1 MLYQWTIAKIRMRYE
16 FSLPSFSPCILKLFD
31 AIQQVGGKLVWK
43 EIYAFDDTTS
53 RLIKSIPEASSL
65 SSSPSISAYKELP
78 ADTKSPC
85 LSSSSSIQVQSNKSF
100 SSPTGTLSGKDIIL
114 SVYTYPL
121 YQYYR
126 QHHVKFQLLMLGLSL
141 LKVGEYFALWWLSGS
156 PLLSLATAIPWMYFF
171 FVAVIVEVDDLNKTR
186 IPQDHDSHVDMLS
199 GQLPRMT
206 HAGAGG
212 STRKII
218 LGASQI
224 TRNTAWWKI
233 MWGMGALVCLPNTVF
248 TYIVLS
254 YESNYILSIW
264 VSFQVLWTFVRIIV
278 HHFAEP
284 MNNSVE
290 RIVAERS
297 WSTLPSP
304 LKYRVVKLMSALASY
319 LTSVH
324 PRREIAYRTAAIAPE
339 ELRIII
345 FDSAPSLY
353 YPLPQNID
361 SSAVRKKKLIG
372 IHINAVIGDP
382 TLSSAA
388 WIAGARHLTPTDLY
402 DCCIISFRICNLKVD
417 ALPQAITIPCARV
430 LSGFP
435 VIKSSKFWSQLEVDE
450 EVSRLPGPRQFV
462 PKHSGNT
469 GGNWCYFI
477 PCDPGLRLWLYF
489 KKNMTENVVGEYM
502 AEALTDIQ
510 VTAMLAEGDMNISLS
525 HVDEMKQIVDLSEQ
539 ARRIL
544 LQILV
549 P

>member
-1 MLYQWTIAKIRMRYE
+1 MAGTI
-16 FSLPSFSPCILKLFD
+16 
-31 AIQQVGGKLVWK
+31 
-43 EIYAFDDTTS
+43 
-53 RLIKSIPEASSL
+53 
-65 SSSPSISAYKELP
+65 
-78 ADTKSPC
+78 
-85 LSSSSSIQVQSNKSF
+85 
-100 SSPTGTLSGKDIIL
+100 SGEDIIL
-114 SVYTYPL
+114 SVYTYPS
-121 YQYYR
+121 YPYYR

-141 LKVGEYFALWWLSGS
+141 LKVGECFVLWWLLGS

-171 FVAVIVEVDDLNKTR
+171 IVAVLVEVDDLNKTQ
-186 IPQDHDSHVDMLS
+186 ITQDPDSYIDMLS
-199 GQLPRMT
+199 GQLPRIT

-212 STRKII
+212 TRKVI
-218 LGASQI
+218 LGASQD
-224 TRNTAWWKI
+224 TRNTARWKI
-233 MWGMGALVCLPNTVF
+233 IWGLGALVCLPNIIF

-254 YESNYILSIW
+254 HESNYILSIW
-264 VSFQVLWTFVRIIV
+264 VSFQILWTFVRIIV
-278 HHFAEP
+278 QHFAES
-284 MNNSVE
+284 MNDLVE

-324 PRREIAYRTAAIAPE
+324 PRREIAYRTAAVSPQ

-345 FDSAPSLY
+345 FDTPPSLY
-353 YPLPQNID
+353 YPLPQDI
-361 SSAVRKKKLIG
+361 AVRKKRLIEVD
-372 IHINAVIGDP
+372 INAVIGDP

-402 DCCIISFRICNLKVD
+402 DCCIISFRICNLKLD

-435 VIKSSKFWSQLEVDE
+435 IAKFSKFRPQPDVDE

-477 PCDPGLRLWLYF
+477 PCDPGLGLWLF
-489 KKNMTENVVGEYM
+489 CKKNMTEDVVGKYT
-502 AEALTDIQ
+502 AEVLTDIQ
-510 VTAMLAEGDMNISLS
+510 VTAMLAEGNMNISLS
-525 HVDEMKQIVDLSEQ
+525 HVDDIKQTVDLSEQ
-539 ARRIL
+539 ARHIL